1 MKTSL
6 KVIHWAPRILC
17 ILSIAFVSLF
27 ALDAFGHGNPILE
40 QIGDF
45 LMHLLPSFLLI
56 SILIFAWKKELWGG
70 ILFLIIGLVLSPFIY
85 KMNFN
90 MNQSVTQSLSVV
102 ALITFPFVIIGLLF
116 ILSNYLKKKNS

>member
-6 KVIHWAPRILC
+6 KIIHWAPRILC

-45 LMHLLPSFLLI
+45 LMHLIPSFILAGLL
-56 SILIFAWKKELWGG
+56 LFAWKKELWGG
-70 ILFLIIGLVLSPFIY
+70 IIFLIIGLILSPFIY

-102 ALITFPFVIIGLLF
+102 ALITFPFVIVGFLF
-116 ILSNYLKKKNS
+116 ILSNYLKKKNT